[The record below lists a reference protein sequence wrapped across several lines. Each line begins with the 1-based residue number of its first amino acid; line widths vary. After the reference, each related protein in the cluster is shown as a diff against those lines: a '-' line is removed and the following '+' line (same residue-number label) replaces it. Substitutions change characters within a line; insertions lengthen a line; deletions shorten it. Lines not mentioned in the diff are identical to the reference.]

1 MAVKNS
7 TILKACLVQGSDDF
21 AQRVPNPSIEG
32 YAETVKFLFDPLNA
46 RFFNEF
52 TGLLNGIIGTFVESK
67 LFENPLRVLKK
78 PMVEFGNTE
87 RHVAVKYLQAHAFN
101 PNSET
106 LLKVE
111 RPEFVEWFYSIN
123 QERRYEFS
131 WTRIELRRAFAQ
143 DGYGFEDLL
152 QATFTQA
159 YSSDNYDEMNVM
171 IHAFAEADARLGNG
185 LFRYT
190 LSAAPSDE
198 ATAKELLKGIRAIAG
213 KMKFPTQLYNHIPV
227 PVHENADTLVV
238 WVTPEVNASIDVDA
252 LSAVFQLDRAEIKY
266 RIIEIPEFPIPNV
279 YAAITSEDF
288 IYARDS
294 YYGFEPPMYNPENL
308 SFKYYLH
315 HQQMVGVNPAANA
328 VLFTTD
334 EATNIPTVTV
344 APSGL
349 AFDPATGNIEIGGTL
364 KLNPELSGTVTAN
377 DVGIAVEPDSC
388 LYTVVATRTG
398 EGDTTEAVEL
408 NSRTFVDNHNVLHLQ
423 KTGVEV
429 GDVLTITGVSTYVN
443 PSGATSV
450 YTATFTATVVAA
462 TTQGAKECA
471 VAEKPYIEYTDETEE
486 VTASE

>member
-7 TILKACLVQGSDDF
+7 TILEACLVQGSDDF

-52 TGLLNGIIGTFVESK
+52 TGLLNGVIGPFVEVK

-78 PMVEFGNTE
+78 PMMEFGNVE
-87 RHVAVKYLQAHAFN
+87 RRVAVKYLQAHAFN

-123 QERRYEFS
+123 QQRRYEFS

-171 IHAFAEADARLGNG
+171 IHAFAEADTRLGNG
-185 LFRYT
+185 LYRYQ
-190 LSAAPSDE
+190 LSAAPTDE
-198 ATAKELLKGIRAIAG
+198 ATAKELLKGIRTIAG
-213 KMKFPTQLYNHIPV
+213 KMKYPTRLYNHIPV
-227 PVHENADTLVV
+227 PVHETADTLVV
-238 WVTPEVNASIDVDA
+238 WVTPETLSSIDVDA
-252 LSAVFQLDRAEIKY
+252 LSAVFQLDRASIQY

-288 IYARDS
+288 IWARDS

-315 HQQMVGVNPAANA
+315 HQQMIGVNPAANA

-344 APSGL
+344 SPSGL

-377 DVGIAVEPDSC
+377 DAGIAVEPDSC

-398 EGDTTEAVEL
+398 EGGTTEAVEL
-408 NSRTFVDNHNVLHLQ
+408 NSRTFVDDRNVLHLQ
-423 KTGVEV
+423 KSGIEV
-429 GDVLTITGVSTYVN
+429 GDVLTITGVSTYIN

-471 VAEKPYIEYTDETEE
+471 VAEKPYIEYTDETED